1 MYNVLV
7 ADDEPRHRRGV
18 SDMVKQLRP
27 EYRIFMVKDGLEALR
42 IIEENRIDIILTD
55 IRMPN
60 MDGLTLIEH
69 MESRRERVKIVIL
82 SVYGNFEYARQ
93 AVKLGAFDYL
103 LKPLALGDLSEI
115 LDKLDTALEKERVS
129 LQTGAV
135 LQQRLHSA
143 APVYEQHLLSRW
155 MRSAAS
161 EKELQ
166 EIRTL
171 FPASNGGFVML
182 ARFQKQEITGSYTPE
197 DFEELKATVK
207 NWMREIYQTVGPSLS
222 FSLEGEHPIIASV
235 VTPAHSLEWLMKR
248 DLEQFRQFIRQIRE
262 EYGLTL
268 TLGAGNWVADPY
280 SGAPAS
286 FEQAQKALEYT
297 FYTGEGQLVLYDEI
311 AYNPDKPS
319 LKMIPADTG
328 MTDALARM
336 DRAAAAEALKTLIQR
351 LLEGDYPSPAHLK
364 DSVLYAL
371 VHEVKGNEALLRQDE
386 ASNFISEMEFQIP
399 ACESLEEVE
408 ARAVSVLNR
417 IIGSIEERKNNKSG
431 RTIGL
436 CKAFL
441 EEHYMEDLSLE
452 SVARHFFFSSAY
464 FSSFFKQHTSMTFT
478 EYLLRLRLDKAKEL
492 LQDGDRKISTIAL
505 SVGFR
510 DAGYFTRVFKRETGL
525 APEEFRKKDVL

>member
-171 FPASNGGFVML
+171 FPASNGG
-182 ARFQKQEITGSYTPE
+182 S
-197 DFEELKATVK
+197 
-207 NWMREIYQTVGPSLS
+207 
-222 FSLEGEHPIIASV
+222 
-235 VTPAHSLEWLMKR
+235 
-248 DLEQFRQFIRQIRE
+248 
-262 EYGLTL
+262 
-268 TLGAGNWVADPY
+268 
-280 SGAPAS
+280 
-286 FEQAQKALEYT
+286 
-297 FYTGEGQLVLYDEI
+297 
-311 AYNPDKPS
+311 
-319 LKMIPADTG
+319 
-328 MTDALARM
+328 
-336 DRAAAAEALKTLIQR
+336 
-351 LLEGDYPSPAHLK
+351 
-364 DSVLYAL
+364 
-371 VHEVKGNEALLRQDE
+371 
-386 ASNFISEMEFQIP
+386 
-399 ACESLEEVE
+399 
-408 ARAVSVLNR
+408 
-417 IIGSIEERKNNKSG
+417 
-431 RTIGL
+431 
-436 CKAFL
+436 
-441 EEHYMEDLSLE
+441 
-452 SVARHFFFSSAY
+452 
-464 FSSFFKQHTSMTFT
+464 
-478 EYLLRLRLDKAKEL
+478 
-492 LQDGDRKISTIAL
+492 
-505 SVGFR
+505 
-510 DAGYFTRVFKRETGL
+510 
-525 APEEFRKKDVL
+525 